1 MGKRPIFWGS
11 QRAPLKI
18 QFLNMSPLIS
28 SHFGV
33 SWYPHFF
40 YFNLFEPKILAQ
52 DEGDEDDG
60 TLDISVA
67 GPTFRLQ
74 DDGSW

>member
-1 MGKRPIFWGS
+1 MRSRDPFHVFPVNTGHVWGI
-11 QRAPLKI
+11 LV
-18 QFLNMSPLIS
+18 S
-28 SHFGV
+28 SL
-33 SWYPHFF
+33 F

-60 TLDISVA
+60 KLDISVA

-74 DDGSW
+74 DDGSWWMLMLRAFQQE

>member
-1 MGKRPIFWGS
+1 MVAEFFSSEACTLGIR
-11 QRAPLKI
+11 LM
-18 QFLNMSPLIS
+18 FLLSTQGM
-28 SHFGV
+28 FGV

>member
-1 MGKRPIFWGS
+1 MVDESSSSEACTLGIRSMF
-11 QRAPLKI
+11 
-18 QFLNMSPLIS
+18 FLSTQGM
-28 SHFGV
+28 FGV

-60 TLDISVA
+60 RLDISVA

-74 DDGSW
+74 DDVS

>member
-1 MGKRPIFWGS
+1 M
-11 QRAPLKI
+11 
-18 QFLNMSPLIS
+18 
-28 SHFGV
+28 FGG